1 MSQINIPRLPQAQK
15 EYDQRQLNQMI
26 QSLDQ
31 LIILLNSTYTPETLR
46 NVQAIIKSIR
56 VSDDSATA
64 STITVT
70 ITDVAAGVF
79 NLAHEM
85 VVGANVPVEL
95 LTEPLVAQQ
104 GEIITVTPGHADRL
118 HVVLSVLEISNNT

>member
-1 MSQINIPRLPQAQK
+1 M
-15 EYDQRQLNQMI
+15 
-26 QSLDQ
+26 
-31 LIILLNSTYTPETLR
+31 
-46 NVQAIIKSIR
+46 
-56 VSDDSATA
+56 
-64 STITVT
+64 
-70 ITDVAAGVF
+70 F

>member
-1 MSQINIPRLPQAQK
+1 MMIKRL
-15 EYDQRQLNQMI
+15 RGSMGNV
-26 QSLDQ
+26 
-31 LIILLNSTYTPETLR
+31 YTNYKKDLATNTNPVVLYTVPDK
-46 NVQAIIKSIR
+46 VQAIIKSIR

-70 ITDVAAGVF
+70 ITDVAA
-79 NLAHEM
+79 
-85 VVGANVPVEL
+85 
-95 LTEPLVAQQ
+95 VAQQ